1 MASNLS
7 QISRYVLLSDAAYA
21 DFVSKN
27 TGLPFNTETD
37 KSDIAKALAARLSSQ
52 GKGKGDVANA
62 DAAQVQLV
70 VQNYILVT
78 HQPDTKSGFSATL
91 FQDNKV
97 KDNKK
102 DVEYVLA
109 IRGTSQRY
117 QDLIATDIGDIV
129 SDGLAVDQIVD
140 MYNWWQQV
148 STAKDAHYQ
157 KAVLET
163 DLALTAAYK
172 AAERVGPLATQ
183 AFIEALGSEYL
194 AVSELESAG
203 VQIKKLK
210 TVDSGEKGTGLVPTG
225 TKLTVT
231 GHSLGGHLAA
241 AFERLFPANVK
252 EAWMVNGAGFA
263 GDSHPFVPRVTKNIA
278 HLFTT
283 LGGANDFNS
292 TGVVNN
298 IIGDKYLLAGNVVAM
313 DKQWGLKQP
322 GGKLDSFIETA
333 DVSTTLGHGV
343 GQMTDSAAV
352 VSLFTDMAKTT
363 LGGLSMKEQF
373 SYLNKILKEVATDD
387 EKTLETIVHKLDV
400 LFNGKGVK
408 RITTGDRDK
417 LFEHIEAVR
426 TAIAGKED
434 YQKLTVHDISVY
446 AGSAEALAAAAKDSL
461 AVRYALEELNPF
473 VVLGVDYS

>member
-1 MASNLS
+1 
-7 QISRYVLLSDAAYA
+7 
-21 DFVSKN
+21 
-27 TGLPFNTETD
+27 
-37 KSDIAKALAARLSSQ
+37 
-52 GKGKGDVANA
+52 
-62 DAAQVQLV
+62 
-70 VQNYILVT
+70 
-78 HQPDTKSGFSATL
+78 
-91 FQDNKV
+91 
-97 KDNKK
+97 
-102 DVEYVLA
+102 
-109 IRGTSQRY
+109 
-117 QDLIATDIGDIV
+117 
-129 SDGLAVDQIVD
+129 
-140 MYNWWQQV
+140 
-148 STAKDAHYQ
+148 
-157 KAVLET
+157 
-163 DLALTAAYK
+163 
-172 AAERVGPLATQ
+172 
-183 AFIEALGSEYL
+183 
-194 AVSELESAG
+194 
-203 VQIKKLK
+203 
-210 TVDSGEKGTGLVPTG
+210 
-225 TKLTVT
+225 
-231 GHSLGGHLAA
+231 
-241 AFERLFPANVK
+241 
-252 EAWMVNGAGFA
+252 MVNGAGFA

-343 GQMTDSAAV
+343 EQMTDSAAV

-426 TAIAGKED
+426 TAI
-434 YQKLTVHDISVY
+434 
-446 AGSAEALAAAAKDSL
+446 
-461 AVRYALEELNPF
+461 VRK
-473 VVLGVDYS
+473 